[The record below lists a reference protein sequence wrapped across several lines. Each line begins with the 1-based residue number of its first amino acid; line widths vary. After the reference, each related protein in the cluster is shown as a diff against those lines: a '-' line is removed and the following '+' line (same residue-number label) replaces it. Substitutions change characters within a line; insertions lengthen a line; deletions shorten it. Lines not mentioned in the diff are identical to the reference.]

1 MEASKGEQLWQ
12 NTGRFHANITFH
24 WDNVKKEEQ
33 HSIRRIA
40 STVISIILV
49 QG

>member
-1 MEASKGEQLWQ
+1 MEANKGEQLWQ
-12 NTGRFHANITFH
+12 DTGRFHVNIILH

-40 STVISIILV
+40 STVTNIILV